1 VDDDAAVR
9 ESLGFLM
16 ESVGIEC
23 ETFASGK
30 DFLAAYRPDQPGCLV
45 SDIRMPGLS
54 GLDVQR
60 ELRAQNDALP
70 IIFITG
76 HGDIPMAVEA
86 MRHGAIGFLQKPFR
100 DQELLDQ
107 VHAALDRD
115 RSEHDRMAV
124 RHRFKQRLATLTAR
138 EKDVMALVVQGLP
151 NKSIAADLNVSH
163 RTVEI
168 HRARVMEKMEARSI
182 AELVRMD
189 MSLGSEA

>member
-1 VDDDAAVR
+1 
-9 ESLGFLM
+9 M
-16 ESVGIEC
+16 ESVGLEC
-23 ETFASGK
+23 ETFASGQ
-30 DFLAAYRPDQPGCLV
+30 DFLSAYSPDQPGCLV

-60 ELRAQNDALP
+60 ELQAQHDALP

-76 HGDIPMAVEA
+76 HGDVSMAVEA
-86 MRHGAIGFLQKPFR
+86 MRQGAIGFLQKPFR

-107 VHAALDRD
+107 VQAALDRD
-115 RSEHDRMAV
+115 RSEHDRTAA
-124 RHRFKQRLATLTAR
+124 RRRFEARLSTLTTR
-138 EKDVMALVVQGLP
+138 ERQVMGLVVQGLP

-168 HRARVMEKMEARSI
+168 HRARVMEKMGARSI

-189 MSLGSEA
+189 LSLGSAA